1 MPYGKKYLMSKLIRV
16 AHLTSV
22 HKRYDTR
29 IFLKQCVS
37 LAKNKEYFV
46 TLIVADGK
54 GNETLKNVQII
65 DVGKEKGRLSRFI
78 FSNKKI
84 FLKALNLNCDIY
96 HLHDPELIPFGLKLK
111 NKNKKVIFDSHEDIT
126 EDIMIKDW
134 IPIYLRKIISTMY
147 GIFEK
152 KACSKF
158 DMVIAATPFIQKK
171 FSQKGIFSKSIKN
184 FPINNEFTLHEIE
197 WSQKKNEVCYIGS
210 ISEERGIIE
219 IVKSLELL
227 GDVKLNLG
235 GSFSDNKLRDKC
247 ISLKGWSKVR
257 ELGFLDREQMDA
269 VFLRSKAGLVVLHP
283 TSTYLPS
290 LPVKIFEYMAA
301 GIPIICSNFELW
313 DSMILKKYK
322 CGLKINPLNPHDIA
336 KAINTIINEKNMAEK
351 MIIEGKKGI
360 MNDFNWDN
368 EEKQL
373 YKVYK
378 NI

>member
-1 MPYGKKYLMSKLIRV
+1 MSNVIRV

-22 HKRYDTR
+22 HQRYDTR

-37 LAKNKEYFV
+37 LAKNKKYFV

-54 GNETLKNVQII
+54 GDEIIKNVQII
-65 DVGKEKGRLSRFI
+65 DVGKAKGRLSRFI
-78 FSNKKI
+78 LSNKKV
-84 FLKALNLNCDIY
+84 FLKALNLKCDIY

-111 NKNKKVIFDSHEDIT
+111 NKNKKVIFDSHEDVS

-134 IPIYLRKIISTMY
+134 IPISLRKIISKMY
-147 GIFEK
+147 EIFEK

-158 DMVIAATPFIQKK
+158 DLVITPTSFIQKK
-171 FSQKGIFSKSIKN
+171 FSQKGIFAKSIKN
-184 FPINNEFTLHEIE
+184 FPINNEFKFQDIE
-197 WSQKKNEVCYIGS
+197 WNQKKNEVCYIGA

-235 GSFSDNKLRDKC
+235 GSFSDNKLREKC
-247 ISLKGWSKVR
+247 MNLKGWSKVN
-257 ELGFLDREQMDA
+257 EMGFLDREQINE
-269 VFLRSKAGLVVLHP
+269 VFLRSKAGLAVFHP

-290 LPVKIFEYMAA
+290 LPVKIFEYMAS

-313 DSMILKKYK
+313 DNMILKKYK
-322 CGLKINPLNPHDIA
+322 CGIKINPLSSHDLA
-336 KAINTIINEKNMAEK
+336 NAIETLINEKNMAEK

-360 MNDFNWDN
+360 MNDFNWKN
-368 EEKQL
+368 EENKL
-373 YKVYK
+373 YSAYD